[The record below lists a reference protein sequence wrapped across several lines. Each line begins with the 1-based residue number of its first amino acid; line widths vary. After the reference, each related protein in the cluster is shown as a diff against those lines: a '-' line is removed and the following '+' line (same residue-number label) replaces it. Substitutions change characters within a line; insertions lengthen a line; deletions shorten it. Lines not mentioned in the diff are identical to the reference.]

1 MQHVNQIKY
10 VMSEMQYVKM
20 LTDLSFDNHPDYEYD
35 ELRAFIRMTRIETK
49 KVNADIR
56 AYRVNKIKPEYIRDA
71 GTWYNGLTLRS
82 GKLKKVR
89 LKAIKLRDDKK

>member
-1 MQHVNQIKY
+1 MQHANQIKY

-49 KVNADIR
+49 RVIVQVQE
-56 AYRVNKIKPEYIRDA
+56 YRKNKTKPDYIKDCGI
-71 GTWYNGLTLRS
+71 WYTGLNLRIN
-82 GKLKKVR
+82 KLKRVR
-89 LKAIKLRDDKK
+89 NKAIELRNKLK